1 MARSRKK
8 TAAQHVMG
16 VASMAMPA
24 PLRDIVTTRW
34 GARLSLVV
42 VAAMV
47 SSGVLSVDWTDGKP
61 HVQVNKERARE
72 VENNLE
78 QRLAGRVD
86 QFDDKHSQFG
96 DKVNQFGNQVNQ
108 FGNQVN
114 QLGNQV
120 NQFTDKVNQFGNQQ
134 NSGGQPST
142 FGGGQNFGGQSST
155 FGNPPTQPI
164 SGQTAKERLTE
175 RWNKF
180 KQQQQQ

>member
-1 MARSRKK
+1 MGRSRKK

-108 FGNQVN
+108 
-114 QLGNQV
+114 LGSQV
-120 NQFTDKVNQFGNQQ
+120 NQFSDKVNQFGNQQ

-155 FGNPPTQPI
+155 FGNPPTQPT

>member
-34 GARLSLVV
+34 GARLSLVA

-47 SSGVLSVDWTDGKP
+47 SSGALSVDWTDGKP

-108 FGNQVN
+108 FS
-114 QLGNQV
+114 
-120 NQFTDKVNQFGNQQ
+120 DKVGQFGNQQ
-134 NSGGQPST
+134 NSGGQQST
-142 FGGGQNFGGQSST
+142 FGGGQNFGGQSSP
-155 FGNPPTQPI
+155 FGNQPSQPA

>member
-34 GARLSLVV
+34 GARLSLLV

-96 DKVNQFGNQVNQ
+96 DKVNQ
-108 FGNQVN
+108 
-114 QLGNQV
+114 LGNQV
-120 NQFTDKVNQFGNQQ
+120 NQFSDKVNQFGNQQ
-134 NSGGQPST
+134 N
-142 FGGGQNFGGQSST
+142 FGTQNFGSQQSP
-155 FGNPPTQPI
+155 FGNPPTQPT

>member
-1 MARSRKK
+1 MARFRKK

-34 GARLSLVV
+34 GARLSLVA

-78 QRLAGRVD
+78 QRIAGRVD

-108 FGNQVN
+108 FS
-114 QLGNQV
+114 
-120 NQFTDKVNQFGNQQ
+120 DKVGQFGNQQ
-134 NSGGQPST
+134 NSGGQQST
-142 FGGGQNFGGQSST
+142 FGGGQNFGGQSSP
-155 FGNPPTQPI
+155 FGNQPSQPA

-180 KQQQQQ
+180 KQPK

>member
-8 TAAQHVMG
+8 TTAQHVMG
-16 VASMAMPA
+16 IASMAMPA

-72 VENNLE
+72 VENTLE
-78 QRLAGRVD
+78 QRLVGRVD
-86 QFDDKHSQFG
+86 QFDNKPSQFG
-96 DKVNQFGNQVNQ
+96 DK
-108 FGNQVN
+108 VN

-120 NQFTDKVNQFGNQQ
+120 NQFGEKVSQFGSQ
-134 NSGGQPST
+134 
-142 FGGGQNFGGQSST
+142 QNFGSQQSP
-155 FGNPPTQPI
+155 FGSQQNQSAP
-164 SGQTAKERLTE
+164 GQTAKERLTE

-180 KQQQQQ
+180 KQQN

>member
-16 VASMAMPA
+16 IASMAMPA
-24 PLRDIVTTRW
+24 PMRDIVTSRW

-42 VAAMV
+42 VAGLV

-78 QRLAGRVD
+78 QRFAGRID
-86 QFDDKHSQFG
+86 QFDNKHSQIDDKHSQYG

-114 QLGNQV
+114 QLGSQVNEFGNQV

-134 NSGGQPST
+134 NSGQ
-142 FGGGQNFGGQSST
+142 QST
-155 FGNPPTQPI
+155 FGNLPTQPTT
-164 SGQTAKERLTE
+164 GQTAKERLTE

>member
-108 FGNQVN
+108 FS
-114 QLGNQV
+114 
-120 NQFTDKVNQFGNQQ
+120 DKVGQFGNQQ
-134 NSGGQPST
+134 NSGGQQST
-142 FGGGQNFGGQSST
+142 FGGGQNFGGQSSP
-155 FGNPPTQPI
+155 FGNQPSQPA

-180 KQQQQQ
+180 KQPK

>member
-34 GARLSLVV
+34 GARLSLVA

-108 FGNQVN
+108 FS
-114 QLGNQV
+114 
-120 NQFTDKVNQFGNQQ
+120 DKVGQFGNQQ
-134 NSGGQPST
+134 NSGGQQST
-142 FGGGQNFGGQSST
+142 FGGGQNFGGQSSP
-155 FGNPPTQPI
+155 FGNQPSQPA

-180 KQQQQQ
+180 KQPK

>member
-108 FGNQVN
+108 
-114 QLGNQV
+114 LGSQV
-120 NQFTDKVNQFGNQQ
+120 NQFSDKVNQFGNQQ
-134 NSGGQPST
+134 NSGGQQST

-155 FGNPPTQPI
+155 IGNPSTQPT

>member
-42 VAAMV
+42 VAGLV

-78 QRLAGRVD
+78 QRFAGRID
-86 QFDDKHSQFG
+86 QFDNKHSQFG

-108 FGNQVN
+108 LGSQVN
-114 QLGNQV
+114 ELGNQV

-134 NSGGQPST
+134 NSGGQ
-142 FGGGQNFGGQSST
+142 QNFGGQSST
-155 FGNPPTQPI
+155 FGSLPTQPTT
-164 SGQTAKERLTE
+164 GQTAKERLTE

>member
-34 GARLSLVV
+34 GARLSLVA

-108 FGNQVN
+108 FS
-114 QLGNQV
+114 
-120 NQFTDKVNQFGNQQ
+120 DKVGQFGNQQ
-134 NSGGQPST
+134 NSGGQQST

-155 FGNPPTQPI
+155 FGNPPTQPT